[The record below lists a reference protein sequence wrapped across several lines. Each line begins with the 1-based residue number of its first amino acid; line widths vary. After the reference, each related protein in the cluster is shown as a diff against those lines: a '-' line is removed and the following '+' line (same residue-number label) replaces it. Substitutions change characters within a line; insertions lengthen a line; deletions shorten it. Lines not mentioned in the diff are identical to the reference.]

1 MQVGIDYTAAAT
13 QHAGIGRS
21 VREFVSAVLK
31 QPDRPGLTLVYAH
44 RGPVNEVDALAIY
57 ERVKVR
63 RLPVSPRVALGVWHK
78 ARLPVPVEALI
89 GPVNVFHGPDYALP
103 PMAFA
108 RGVLTV
114 HDLSFV
120 VRPQDAHPAQR
131 RFLESVVPR
140 SIDRARLIVTV
151 SEATKRDLSQRYG
164 VLPHRIRVVPNA
176 VSEVFEPI
184 RDSDHLDQVRQRLL
198 LPETFVL
205 SVGTIQ
211 PRKNIDGL
219 ARAVTM
225 TSKRTGIP
233 IGHIHVGR
241 EGWLYEQVYA
251 EIKRSGDVV
260 RFVGHVDDRT
270 LCALYSLA
278 AAFVYPSHEEGF
290 GIPILEA
297 FACEC
302 PVVISASAAIV
313 EVAGGS
319 AIVADAADVAT
330 IADGLGEIVTDAAVR
345 DDLVERGRARIG
357 NYSWERS
364 GRLMLDVYREAACAG
379 GGS

>member
-1 MQVGIDYTAAAT
+1 MQELV
-13 QHAGIGRS
+13 
-21 VREFVSAVLK
+21 VLSGNLF
-31 QPDRPGLTLVYAH
+31 RLCL
-44 RGPVNEVDALAIY
+44 
-57 ERVKVR
+57 RVKVR
-63 RLPVSPRVALGVWHK
+63 RLPVSPRVALGLWHK

-108 RGVLTV
+108 HGVLTV

-164 VLPHRIRVVPNA
+164 VRPHRIRVVPNA

-225 TSKRTGIP
+225 ASKRTGIP

-290 GIPILEA
+290 GIPVLEA

-319 AIVADAADVAT
+319 AIVANAADAAT

>member
-1 MQVGIDYTAAAT
+1 MQVGIDYTSAAT

-44 RGPVNEVDALAIY
+44 RGPVNEVDALAIH

-63 RLPVSPRVALGVWHK
+63 RLPVSPRVALGLWHK

-108 RGVLTV
+108 HGVLTV

-164 VLPHRIRVVPNA
+164 VRPHRIRVVPTA

-225 TSKRTGIP
+225 ASKRTGIP

-241 EGWLYEQVYA
+241 EGWLYEPVSYT
-251 EIKRSGDVV
+251 
-260 RFVGHVDDRT
+260 HLT
-270 LCALYSLA
+270 LPTKA
-278 AAFVYPSHEEGF
+278 
-290 GIPILEA
+290 
-297 FACEC
+297 
-302 PVVISASAAIV
+302 
-313 EVAGGS
+313 
-319 AIVADAADVAT
+319 
-330 IADGLGEIVTDAAVR
+330 
-345 DDLVERGRARIG
+345 
-357 NYSWERS
+357 
-364 GRLMLDVYREAACAG
+364 
-379 GGS
+379 